1 MVLSIRKILNMLK
14 NIFYL
19 TVIFNAVL
27 SGTQIEAGRYTIG
40 WFMVDLILLLLFF
53 GVLNTNLKKNEQ
65 D

>member
-1 MVLSIRKILNMLK
+1 MLK